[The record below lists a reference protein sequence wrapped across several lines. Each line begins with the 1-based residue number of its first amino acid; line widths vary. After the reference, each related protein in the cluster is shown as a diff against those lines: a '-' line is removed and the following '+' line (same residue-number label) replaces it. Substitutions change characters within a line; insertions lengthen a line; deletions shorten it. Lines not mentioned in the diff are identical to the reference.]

1 MSLIA
6 SKKQKREVK
15 KEEKTARN
23 KLEIVGDS
31 KSHKTAFEI
40 PSDDEILDRI
50 AIMKMIGTEAPAY
63 LLVAEALEWTLGMRN
78 VPIWMQ
84 T

>member
-1 MSLIA
+1 MGLVGSR
-6 SKKQKREVK
+6 KRKREVK
-15 KEEKTARN
+15 KEEQIARG
-23 KLEIVGDS
+23 KLEIVGES
-31 KSHKTAFEI
+31 TSRKTAYEI
-40 PSDDEILDRI
+40 PTDDEILNRI
-50 AIMKMIGTEAPAY
+50 AIMKMIGAEAPAY